1 MSSWMEKFQQEKAK
15 LAARDAD
22 PLRAKV
28 AAAVGGM
35 DAIGTA
41 PLLDLLDLPKTTG
54 NARRVGAVMRVL
66 GFVPIKTRRFNPGG
80 YRQTVTRGWVRPV
93 RESSFKQGDKVD
105 GTDHQRE
112 VCNVL

>member
-1 MSSWMEKFQQEKAK
+1 MPILYERRWQLLS
-15 LAARDAD
+15 
-22 PLRAKV
+22 V
-28 AAAVGGM
+28 AM

-93 RESSFKQGDKVD
+93 RELSFKQG
-105 GTDHQRE
+105 GE
-112 VCNVL
+112 VRIPVSHAKPGAADQPMEVRHVQ